1 MLYAPQDHPVFELV
15 PPPFNDRVVDLYA
28 KMGRPDIKAKTFWV
42 IYLDLLKGLRDGS
55 DAALTDILTS
65 HQQSSS
71 EQANIMALL
80 PDMEPFRLGQPLDA
94 GRNINYIGGINVS
107 ALSSDVPVPLPEFAD
122 FTTDESSGEDDEDE
136 LAA

>member
-1 MLYAPQDHPVFELV
+1 MYAPQDHLVFELV
-15 PPPFNDRVVDLYA
+15 PRHFHDHVVDLYA
-28 KMGRPDIKAKTFWV
+28 EIGRPAIKAETFWD
-42 IYLDLLKGLRDGS
+42 IYLELLKQLRDGS

-65 HQQSSS
+65 HQQSLS
-71 EQANIMALL
+71 EPANIMALL

-94 GRNINYIGGINVS
+94 GRNINYIGGIGVS

-122 FTTDESSGEDDEDE
+122 FTTDESSEEDDEDE

>member
-15 PPPFNDRVVDLYA
+15 PPPFNDRIVDLYA
-28 KMGRPDIKAKTFWV
+28 KMGRPDIKAETFWD
-42 IYLDLLKGLRDGS
+42 IYLDLLKGLCDGS

-107 ALSSDVPVPLPEFAD
+107 ALSSDVTVPLPEFAD
-122 FTTDESSGEDDEDE
+122 FFYN
-136 LAA
+136 